1 MLGHEEASGNDKI
14 DKLATVAFGRPQG
27 SKCGHEMIRFNEG
40 RNPANNFSLPLSK
53 SEKKE
58 QKYVCLISAILGEKK
73 SGKYGGT
80 KASRNAK

>member
-14 DKLATVAFGRPQG
+14 DQLATVAFGRPQG

-53 SEKKE
+53 SEKK
-58 QKYVCLISAILGEKK
+58 KN
-73 SGKYGGT
+73 
-80 KASRNAK
+80 RNMFA